1 MKTFNLAI
9 KSLKTI
15 RTIALAAV
23 MMLLMTGFSISYAN
37 YAKFVE
43 EYSFTVTNNTGHT
56 IKQILVS
63 EDGSDYGYFD
73 IGSGIKPGQTVKL
86 VWDQSTNGEACDQF
100 VKAVYDDGSESE
112 AAKFNFCENG
122 VDLEFD

>member
-1 MKTFNLAI
+1 MITIKL
-9 KSLKTI
+9 KSLKSLK
-15 RTIALAAV
+15 TIALAAV
-23 MMLLMTGFSISYAN
+23 MMLFMTGFSISYAS
-37 YAKFVE
+37 YAKFIK
-43 EYSFTVTNNTGHT
+43 EYSFTVTNNTSHT

-100 VKAVYDDGSESE
+100 VKAVYSDGSESE
-112 AAKFNFCENG
+112 PAKFNFCEDG
-122 VDLEFD
+122 VDLEFDE